1 MAVPKRR
8 VSHTRAAKR
17 RTHYKVTLPMPVKD
31 KDGSWKMPHRVNPT
45 TGQYKQQMI
54 KIAIDAMG
62 GDFGPAP
69 IVEGVL
75 QALSEASFEAILV
88 GKRAEIESLV
98 PKGLESRISYEEASD
113 VFDMDEMATDALK
126 RKDSSIYKAIELVR
140 NGSADAVVSAGHSG
154 ATMSLATLRIGRL
167 DGVSRP
173 PIATLMPTII
183 RGKKTLVLDVGA
195 NVDCKPE
202 HLFEFAV
209 MSEAYA
215 QQILRIQ
222 KPKISLLSNGEED
235 CKGNE
240 TSKAAFELLKK
251 MDNFVGNAEG
261 NQVFDGSVDIIVCDG
276 FVGNILLKTA
286 EGVSGA
292 ISKIIKRNIK
302 ESAIAMIGAVLLKR
316 VFKKLKNDVDYDEYG
331 GAPLLGVKKCTIIS
345 HGKSSP
351 KAIKNAIF
359 QSIKFSKS
367 NINEQII
374 SKLASYNQ

>member
-1 MAVPKRR
+1 
-8 VSHTRAAKR
+8 
-17 RTHYKVTLPMPVKD
+17 
-31 KDGSWKMPHRVNPT
+31 
-45 TGQYKQQMI
+45 MI

-75 QALSEASFEAILV
+75 QALNEASFEAILV
-88 GKRAEIESLV
+88 GKRAEIEPLV
-98 PKGLESRISYEEASD
+98 PKGLESKISYEEASD

>member
-1 MAVPKRR
+1 
-8 VSHTRAAKR
+8 
-17 RTHYKVTLPMPVKD
+17 
-31 KDGSWKMPHRVNPT
+31 
-45 TGQYKQQMI
+45 MI

-69 IVEGVL
+69 IVEGVS

-88 GKRAEIESLV
+88 GKRAEIEPLV

-215 QQILRIQ
+215 QQILHIE

>member
-1 MAVPKRR
+1 
-8 VSHTRAAKR
+8 
-17 RTHYKVTLPMPVKD
+17 
-31 KDGSWKMPHRVNPT
+31 
-45 TGQYKQQMI
+45 
-54 KIAIDAMG
+54 MG

-75 QALSEASFEAILV
+75 QALNEASFEAILV
-88 GKRAEIESLV
+88 GKRAEIEPLV

-113 VFDMDEMATDALK
+113 VFDMYEMATDALK

-215 QQILRIQ
+215 QQILHTQ

-292 ISKIIKRNIK
+292 ISKIIKRNVK

-374 SKLASYNQ
+374 SKLESYNQ